1 VITLVP
7 LLLALIA
14 HVAADFIFQT
24 AATVNRKNQ
33 FKVSGY
39 FRHGIT
45 VLMTLLILLQG
56 YCWWA
61 VLLFCLL
68 TTVIHLLLDLL
79 KAWYLAHAKW
89 RRFELGAF
97 IGDQILH
104 VTTIVLIWQCFDWQP
119 EPLVTAF
126 YHWLFAPK
134 LLAVLTRS
142 SPEMETTIVQVLIV
156 FLTYLAVCWGGV
168 AFVAK
173 FLGCLS
179 FPAKKILRGE
189 ANSKAGSYIGLI
201 ERGLILTLVLN
212 NSLTAVVFVFTAK
225 SIARFND
232 LNDRDFAE
240 YYLVGTLL
248 STLLA
253 VGAGLLARILLHTL

>member
-1 VITLVP
+1 MIP

-24 AATVNRKNQ
+24 AAMVNRKNQ
-33 FKVSGY
+33 FKLSGY
-39 FRHGIT
+39 FRHGIA
-45 VLMTLLILLQG
+45 VLMTLLIFMQG
-56 YCWWA
+56 YRWGSL
-61 VLLFCLL
+61 LLFGLL

-79 KAWYLAHAKW
+79 KTWYLAHAK
-89 RRFELGAF
+89 RGRYELGAF
-97 IGDQILH
+97 IADQILH
-104 VTTIVLIWQCFDWQP
+104 VTTIVLTWQCFDWAP
-119 EPLVTAF
+119 EPLVAGF
-126 YHWLFAPK
+126 YRWLFAPK
-134 LLAVLTRS
+134 LLTVLTRS
-142 SPEMETTIVQVLIV
+142 SLEMETAIVQVLVV
-156 FLTYLAVCWGGV
+156 FLTYLTVCWGGV

-179 FPAKKILRGE
+179 FSTKKILSGE
-189 ANSKAGSYIGLI
+189 APQKAGSYIGLI

-240 YYLVGTLL
+240 YYLIGTLL

-253 VGAGLLARILLHTL
+253 VSLGLLARTLLLAL